1 MGRHAGGGAL
11 GCAAPRHL
19 ILATGVNSRVIAQ
32 AGLIA
37 GGSDYRL
44 PRSEKEKISW
54 SSTAANSSNYCT
66 CDDTPSCCTTVLIPS
81 RRRSTWPPLFVV
93 PPPMRI
99 GVRRN
104 RNKSSLPQS
113 GVGGRPMCSISF
125 SPDATS
131 DSDCHVTHRR
141 RISPSLPPFVVPR
154 VDGQKMGI
162 NEQGPA
168 VCLRRWTGRPIPPK
182 GIGTVV
188 SPPTTCGK
196 EIYNPPTDSYPA
208 PRPSRVHPRALRR
221 HDHHKLVWVRRDLF
235 VSGDFNDIWRKEEI
249 KARQRS
255 REKEILEGELNT
267 GYFRAVANQKRRRKQ
282 IAVLET
288 PSGPMEDTKDCFP
301 EREIYSGKHCSCS

>member
-1 MGRHAGGGAL
+1 MGGSGEADSRCYSGVDLPDPGAQSSRSGGGGGARSGIRGGSDKGCGCLPPESRSRIEEFGTAHLRRSNNSGEGADAPLPALHVDSICAVGKGGGEIRRSPQGDEMGRHAGGGAL

-141 RISPSLPPFVVPR
+141 RISPSLPRSEERR
-154 VDGQKMGI
+154 V
-162 NEQGPA
+162 
-168 VCLRRWTGRPIPPK
+168 
-182 GIGTVV
+182 
-188 SPPTTCGK
+188 GK
-196 EIYNPPTDSYPA
+196 ECRN
-208 PRPSRVHPRALRR
+208 
-221 HDHHKLVWVRRDLF
+221 
-235 VSGDFNDIWRKEEI
+235 
-249 KARQRS
+249 
-255 REKEILEGELNT
+255 
-267 GYFRAVANQKRRRKQ
+267 
-282 IAVLET
+282 
-288 PSGPMEDTKDCFP
+288 
-301 EREIYSGKHCSCS
+301 